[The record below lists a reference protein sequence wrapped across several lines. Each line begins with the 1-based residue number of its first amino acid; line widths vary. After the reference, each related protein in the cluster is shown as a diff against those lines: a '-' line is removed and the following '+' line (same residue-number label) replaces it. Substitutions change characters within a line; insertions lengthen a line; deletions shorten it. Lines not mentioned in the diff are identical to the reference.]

1 MSASCLLRHSKLA
14 RLIAIFNVRGYRIQA
29 MSQPASPE
37 WAVDKGR
44 RRSLRVL
51 LTVPVILSGKTAD
64 GRNFEEETKTLVV
77 NAHGALVLLANAV
90 AQGQVLILTHNNTKE
105 KLSCRVAYVGPTQ
118 GGKTQVGV
126 EFMESAPGFW
136 QVNFPPED
144 W

>member
-1 MSASCLLRHSKLA
+1 
-14 RLIAIFNVRGYRIQA
+14 
-29 MSQPASPE
+29 MSQPTSPE

-51 LTVPVILSGKTAD
+51 LTVSVILSGKTAD
-64 GRNFEEETKTLVV
+64 GKNFEEETKTLVV
-77 NAHGALVLLANAV
+77 NAHGALVLLASAV
-90 AQGQVLILTHNNTKE
+90 AQGQVLILTHNGTKE

-126 EFMESAPGFW
+126 EFMEAAPGFW

-144 W
+144 WKAPGT